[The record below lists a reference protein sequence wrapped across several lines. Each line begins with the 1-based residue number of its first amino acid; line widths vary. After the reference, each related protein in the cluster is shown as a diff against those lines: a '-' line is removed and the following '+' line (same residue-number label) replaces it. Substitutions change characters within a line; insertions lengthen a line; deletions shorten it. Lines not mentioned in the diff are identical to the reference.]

1 MGNITATIKKRTV
14 TNFGRMIVVD
24 LLMGATYATNGDVLP
39 SNAALGLDASLDAII
54 LCGGGMAGY
63 EFQVDHANRKIK
75 AFTSNGAA
83 PAALAEYT
91 NGGAALVAATIRAV
105 IFGDVPNA

>member
-83 PAALAEYT
+83 AAAFLEYT
-91 NGGAALVAATIRAV
+91 SGGAALDGLVVRAL
-105 IFGDVPNA
+105 IYGDAPNV